1 VAANNL
7 FFSETL
13 YTAGTVKTVG
23 GDSDGVRKTA
33 VEGYEAELNRS
44 NIFSRRF

>member
-13 YTAGTVKTVG
+13 YTAGTVKVAG
-23 GDSDGVRKTA
+23 GYSDGVRQTA
-33 VEGYEAELNRS
+33 VEDYAAE
-44 NIFSRRF
+44 